1 MLLQRIEDM
10 KNSATAQKQHFD
22 AAASAAAAELD
33 TATRRAVSAEQQFSA
48 LKATLDAAQVF
59 DVSEFII
66 RHIMQIFLLSERCI
80 SG

>member
-33 TATRRAVSAEQQFSA
+33 TATRRAVAAEQQFSA

-59 DVSEFII
+59 DVYVPMHFRIHHPAHYANSPS
-66 RHIMQIFLLSERCI
+66 L
-80 SG
+80 